1 MKALTLV
8 WPRLYA
14 TLLCSSSVVCSAHAQ
29 SAPATTPSSLP
40 AQTSPAQAQPSQTQ
54 GSSATP
60 SLQQPSP
67 GTQQTPSQAP
77 SSFVAATAQGAPQPA
92 PVEGAWTMLAAE
104 NHALERAPRVRS
116 AEAAR
121 NTAQA
126 YRTFGTM
133 PRAANPTVNLR
144 AMIGKPDDPAAT
156 YGVLFGV
163 PFDVAGRRRA
173 WRREAGFIS
182 EQAEA
187 ELAAVRN
194 EVRSEARNAFVTVAM
209 AAAAKL
215 VAEQSADTARELS
228 ERVQARLAAN
238 ATTALDVAL
247 AQSQHA
253 EATANLARA
262 QRTLIEAQ
270 AMFRQALGL
279 PHGEPVD
286 VMPVEQ
292 PSIPRGLTVEAAVER
307 ARMRRREPAA
317 WGFAKDRWHAA
328 DKRLRREAVGPMTAA
343 FETETQG
350 NYNRQNTVG
359 GSLNFELPFV
369 YRNQGERAVAEKQA
383 DAAELEGE
391 LARSLIE
398 REASSSYR
406 RLEAA
411 LSELAAIEEG
421 ALPAAERTL
430 IMVHTMLDAGV
441 VDYFRL
447 LTARSVAFALRSRR
461 VETLREAWLSRI
473 ALERAI
479 GGWEETP

>member
-1 MKALTLV
+1 M
-8 WPRLYA
+8 
-14 TLLCSSSVVCSAHAQ
+14 S
-29 SAPATTPSSLP
+29 
-40 AQTSPAQAQPSQTQ
+40 
-54 GSSATP
+54 
-60 SLQQPSP
+60 
-67 GTQQTPSQAP
+67 AP
-77 SSFVAATAQGAPQPA
+77 SSFVTPTPQPA
-92 PVEGAWTMLAAE
+92 PVEGAWTMLGTE
-104 NHALERAPRVRS
+104 QRALERAPRVRS

-121 NTAQA
+121 KTAEA

-133 PRAANPTVNLR
+133 PRAQNPQVNVR

-156 YGVLFGV
+156 YALTVGL

-187 ELAAVRN
+187 ELASTRN
-194 EVRSEARNAFVTVAM
+194 EVRSEARIAYVMVAM
-209 AAAAKL
+209 AGAARL

-270 AMFRQALGL
+270 AMFRQTVGL
-279 PHGEPVD
+279 AHDATVE
-286 VMPVEQ
+286 VMPLLQ
-292 PSIPRGLTVEAAVER
+292 PSIPNGISMEAALER
-307 ARMRRREPAA
+307 ARMRRREAAA
-317 WGFAKDRWHAA
+317 WGFAGERWRSA
-328 DKRLRREAVGPMTAA
+328 DTRLRREAVAPLSVNLEGEA
-343 FETETQG
+343 QG
-350 NYNRQNTVG
+350 NNNTQSSVG
-359 GSLNFELPFV
+359 AGLGFELPFV
-369 YRNQGERAVAEKQA
+369 FKNQGERAVAEKQA
-383 DAAELEGE
+383 AAAELESE
-391 LARSLIE
+391 LAGNLIE
-398 REASSSYR
+398 REASSSFR

-411 LSELAAIEEG
+411 LAELSAIEEG

-447 LTARSVAFALRSRR
+447 LTARGVAFALRSRR
-461 VETLREAWLSRI
+461 VEALREAWLCRI